1 MTGCVIVALT
11 WIGILI
17 FAGYFYRA
25 VVRDMRD
32 KGFDPKLPHSTCAAK
47 LGVGMGMPI
56 TCGRKTNRKTLGYWH
71 CWQHNPEDAEDYKAK
86 LARYE
91 ATGGVIQK

>member
-1 MTGCVIVALT
+1 MTGCVILALIS
-11 WIGILI
+11 IGILI
-17 FAGYFYRA
+17 FIGWGLRA
-25 VVRDMRD
+25 MALDQRD

-47 LGVGMGMPI
+47 LGSPMGMQI

-71 CWQHNPEDAEDYKAK
+71 CWQHNPEDAEDVKVK